1 MCYNSCMNKE
11 EFISACKEKNIELND
26 AQLKQFEKYM
36 HLLRQWNEKMNLTAI
51 TEEDQVW
58 EKHFYDSLLPFA
70 GMNFSSLC
78 DVGSGA
84 GFPGIPVKIYRP
96 DVTMTLLEPIQK
108 RCRFLNTVIEELG
121 LENIQVLSERGED
134 HARHHREIYD
144 VVTARAVANLPV
156 LMELCVPLVKP
167 GGQFIALKGKN
178 GHQEVLDAQF
188 AADVLGVKMIR
199 EDDFNSENA
208 SRVNIYYEKVKST
221 PARYPRAYGMIKK
234 KPLGGN

>member
-11 EFISACKEKNIELND
+11 EFMNACKEKNIELNGT
-26 AQLKQFEKYM
+26 QLKQFEKYM
-36 HLLRQWNEKMNLTAI
+36 HLLQQWNEKMNLTAI
-51 TEEDQVW
+51 TEEDQIW
-58 EKHFYDSLLPFA
+58 EKHFYDSLLPFSE
-70 GMNFSSLC
+70 MNFLSLC

-96 DVTMTLLEPIQK
+96 DVEMTLLEPIQK

-121 LENIQVLSERGED
+121 LKNIRVLSARAED
-134 HARHHREIYD
+134 HARHHREEYD

-178 GHQEVLDAQF
+178 GHQEVLDAKI
-188 AADVLGVKMIR
+188 AADTLGVKMIR